1 MDVGDVCT
9 PLLVDRICAKI
20 TLEYVFLIIRHGT
33 LVRMMVIFLYN
44 NRTQTLPCHMALDTL
59 QAARDTVPV
68 QDAPDFHR
76 PIALFGF
83 VKYLFYPAAE
93 FLLRFLSV

>member
-68 QDAPDFHR
+68 QDTADFDCTV
-76 PIALFGF
+76 ALF
-83 VKYLFYPAAE
+83 
-93 FLLRFLSV
+93 

>member
-1 MDVGDVCT
+1 
-9 PLLVDRICAKI
+9 
-20 TLEYVFLIIRHGT
+20 
-33 LVRMMVIFLYN
+33 MMVIFLYN

-68 QDAPDFHR
+68 QNAPDFHR
-76 PIALFGF
+76 PIALLGF

-93 FLLRFLSV
+93 FLIRFSVGLRVHEPEPCNRLLLGNFRALQSWDTVVLV

>member
-1 MDVGDVCT
+1 
-9 PLLVDRICAKI
+9 
-20 TLEYVFLIIRHGT
+20 
-33 LVRMMVIFLYN
+33 MMVIFLYN

-76 PIALFGF
+76 PIALLGF

-93 FLLRFLSV
+93 FLIRFLSV